1 MIDLHT
7 HTTASDG
14 SFSPRDLV
22 HLAIAG
28 GLQAMAV
35 TDHDTVAG
43 NLEALETGMELG
55 FEVIPGVEIS
65 ADSSAGTIHIVGLF
79 IRPDD
84 PDMEAVL
91 TELRLFREE
100 RNRKMV
106 ARLAELGIHLAPQ
119 ELVIEAGGDLVGRPH
134 FASLLLKKGHVKTYQ
149 EAFDVYLKSGGKAY
163 LDKKRLPS
171 DQAIAMIKDAGGIPI
186 LAHPFTMRERAKD
199 GFETRLR
206 ELVDQGLRGIEVYYT
221 DHSRAD
227 EVFYADLARRYNLLI
242 SGGTDFHGAVK
253 PDVQLGRGRG
263 AMNIPYELL
272 EHMKE
277 TLS

>member
-1 MIDLHT
+1 LIDLHT

-22 HLAIAG
+22 HLAKAG
-28 GLQAMAV
+28 GLQAMAI

-43 NLEALETGMELG
+43 NLEALEAAMELG
-55 FEVIPGVEIS
+55 FELVPGVEIS
-65 ADSSAGTIHIVGLF
+65 ADSTAGTIHIVGLF

-91 TELRLFREE
+91 TELRVFREE

-106 ARLAELGIHLAPQ
+106 ARLAELGIHLTPQ
-119 ELVIEAGGDLVGRPH
+119 ELVMEAGGDLVGRPH
-134 FASLLLKKGHVKTYQ
+134 FAALLLKKGHVKTYQ

-186 LAHPFTMRERAKD
+186 LAHPFTMREKAKD
-199 GFETRLR
+199 GFEARLR
-206 ELVDQGLRGIEVYYT
+206 ELVDQNLQGIEVYYT
-221 DHSRAD
+221 DHSHAD
-227 EVFYADLARRYNLLI
+227 VVFYADLARRYNLLI

-263 AMNIPYELL
+263 AMNIPYEIL

>member
-14 SFSPRDLV
+14 SYSPRDLV
-22 HLAIAG
+22 HLAKAG
-28 GLQAMAV
+28 GLQALAI
-35 TDHDTVAG
+35 TDHDTVVG
-43 NLEALETGMELG
+43 NLEALTAGRELG
-55 FEVIPGVEIS
+55 LEIVPGVEIS

-91 TELRLFREE
+91 TELRRFRDE

-106 ARLAELGIHLAPQ
+106 TRLAEMGIHLTPQ
-119 ELVIEAGGDLVGRPH
+119 ELALEAGGDLVGRPH

-171 DQAIAMIKDAGGIPI
+171 EQAIAMIKDAGGIPI
-186 LAHPFTMRERAKD
+186 LAHPFTMREKVKEK
-199 GFETRLR
+199 FETHLR
-206 ELVDQGLRGIEVYYT
+206 ELVDRGLQGIEVYYT
-221 DHSRAD
+221 DHGRVD

-272 EHMKE
+272 EYMKE